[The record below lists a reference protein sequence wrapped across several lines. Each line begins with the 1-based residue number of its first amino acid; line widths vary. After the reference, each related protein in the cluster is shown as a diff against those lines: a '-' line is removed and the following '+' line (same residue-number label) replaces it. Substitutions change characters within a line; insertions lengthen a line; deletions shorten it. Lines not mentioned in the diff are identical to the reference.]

1 METKLNVGAKNITT
15 YGGKGVLKEIWLPET
30 IDEVVDIW
38 RSERDVHILGGGSN
52 TLILDGECRN
62 NVVSFK
68 RLNDVR
74 VDGNLVTVGAGAY
87 LNKVVSVA
95 REYGLG
101 GLEFM
106 LGVPATIGGLVRMN
120 AGAFGQEIGVY
131 VDKIVSLNA
140 DNEIIEY
147 YAPFDFGYRQGFQ
160 GVAVEVSLRLDHM
173 TKDRSI
179 ALEKQYNAQRRSR
192 QPKGRSTGSVFRNS
206 QKSAGYYIDKVGLK
220 GTRCGGAEIST
231 LHGNFIL
238 NINDG
243 TADDF
248 LHLKDMAKTRVY
260 EEFGVQLKEEFV
272 LLGEI

>member
-1 METKLNVGAKNITT
+1 MQTIFNVRAKNITT

-38 RSERDVHILGGGSN
+38 RSEKDIHILGGGSN
-52 TLILDGECRN
+52 TLILDGENSC

-68 RLNDVR
+68 RLNEVKI
-74 VDGNLVTVGAGAY
+74 DGNMVTAGAGAY
-87 LNKVVSVA
+87 VGRVMSVA

-106 LGVPATIGGLVRMN
+106 SGVPATIGGLVRMN

-140 DNEIIEY
+140 DNEIMEY
-147 YAPFDFGYRQGFQ
+147 YPPFEFGYRQGFQ
-160 GVAVEVSLRLDHM
+160 GVVIEVRLRLEYIGE
-173 TKDRSI
+173 DRSVE
-179 ALEKQYNAQRRSR
+179 LEKQYNALRRIR
-192 QPKGRSTGSVFRNS
+192 QPKGRSTGSVFRNED
-206 QKSAGYYIDKVGLK
+206 KSAGYCIDKVGLK
-220 GTRCGGAEIST
+220 GTRCGGAEISA

-243 TADDF
+243 TAEDF
-248 LHLKDMAKTRVY
+248 LHLKNLAKKRVY
-260 EEFGVQLKEEFV
+260 EEFGLCLKEEFV